1 MFIIVAVKSV
11 AYIEDEMEVNN
22 RTINSIATKY
32 LVTTWTL
39 HVHSLRL
46 SFSQIDN
53 ADLYRS
59 EVFLVTKVL
68 NKLKGRNFT
77 YACVKYL
84 I

>member
-11 AYIEDEMEVNN
+11 AYVGDEMEVNN

-39 HVHSLRL
+39 HVRL

-53 ADLYRS
+53 ADL
-59 EVFLVTKVL
+59 
-68 NKLKGRNFT
+68 
-77 YACVKYL
+77 
-84 I
+84 